1 MDSHKKT
8 ILKAIS
14 WRAIATLVLVVT
26 VYLFTEKPMLSMGI
40 AAADITVKFLL
51 YYLHERI
58 WLQIHV

>member
-14 WRAIATLVLVVT
+14 WRAIATLVLAVT
-26 VYLFTEKPMLSMGI
+26 VYLFTENPMLSMGI